1 MYIYI
6 YIYIYYVCVCVCV
19 FAVAVS
25 QNTKSLL
32 DVWMEYYESQWKG
45 QAEVSEIVKV
55 RYF

>member
-1 MYIYI
+1 M
-6 YIYIYYVCVCVCV
+6 CVCVCV